1 MDLNKLKGSVITIG
15 GANIIVVD
23 AVLGTETI
31 KVSGDNG
38 KTYSISVL
46 IKNGTIVLD
55 DSVKAE
61 VIKCIDELVA
71 AANKA
76 KEEEKA
82 RKKAEAEAA
91 KKAHE
96 EVLAKAKEL
105 VASGMNISDVITET
119 GITENEAKDIYKQV
133 HGNAKVVN
141 YPTSR
146 LKAHGL
152 VYWVFQ
158 GDHYEQESAG
168 NYVFAP
174 VYNNEG
180 DEIHT
185 YYRLTELRP
194 GDVLLHAR
202 GGYINAISIVQDR
215 YSMIDHDIYTMEKK
229 PCRKVPTKYTLLANP
244 LKHGNY
250 KNEIKAICAGLKY
263 APFDKNGDGNQG
275 YLYEIPY
282 KLSQIFLK
290 EIIVDNPG
298 IASNP
303 SVQEIL
309 SITI

>member
-1 MDLNKLKGSVITIG
+1 MDLNKLKGSTITIG
-15 GANIIVVD
+15 GANITVVD
-23 AVLGTETI
+23 AVFGTETI

-46 IKNGTIVLD
+46 IKNGTIVLE

-76 KEEEKA
+76 KEEEEA

-133 HGNAKVVN
+133 HGNVKVVN

-146 LKAHGL
+146 LKGQGL

-158 GDHYEQESAG
+158 GEHFEQESKG

-174 VYNNEG
+174 VFNKEG
-180 DEIHT
+180 EEIHT
-185 YYRLTELRP
+185 YSRLAELRP

-202 GGYINAISIVQDR
+202 GGQINAISVVQDK
-215 YSMIDHDIYTMEKK
+215 YEHVDHDIYTMEMK
-229 PCRKVPTKYTLLANP
+229 PCRKVPTNYIILSNP
-244 LKHGNY
+244 LSHGNY
-250 KNEIKAICAGLKY
+250 KPEIKRICAGLMY

-282 KLSQIFLK
+282 ELSQIFLK
-290 EIIVDNPG
+290 QIIIDNPG
-298 IASNP
+298 IASNA
-303 SVQEIL
+303 SVQAIL
-309 SITI
+309 SINL